1 MKRRSFLHLLILAT
15 CGCHSQTILKSQP
28 APKGADKKL
37 SLIKPAGRVLVVNN
51 SIAEVFEIDQWGN
64 AFKLF
69 DLPAGFHST
78 LPRAGYGPRLCSF
91 TPSGEFGLD
100 GLLQTVQLN
109 SAGRLT
115 ILPDRDLPA
124 GFLPHLHLAEE
135 DMVLATQTS
144 SKDDPAKILLLD
156 ARGKSTIFASKFQGE
171 VRLAASQ
178 KRYLAVFTVKQSRE
192 DQLVG
197 GKIYLFE
204 RDGKTLK
211 PTAELEVPELSNVPS
226 AVSYL
231 SGLTFVEIESKI
243 QLCLSISSTSAQ
255 DVVLIYT
262 IADSALL
269 LTQKIRGL
277 NAPGAL
283 IAQKDYSAI
292 CQQQN
297 GEINTYKCDGK
308 IWGLADSLAIN
319 GGLSSPQ
326 STNKSGIVFLG
337 SQSGTVWCCSLDS
350 KAKLSRPPIPV
361 RGLAKSGG
369 SVSSNHTVIRQ
380 ILD

>member
-15 CGCHSQTILKSQP
+15 CGCHSQTMLKSRP
-28 APKGADKKL
+28 AQKGANKKP
-37 SLIKPAGRVLVVNN
+37 SLTKPAGRVLAVNN
-51 SIAEVFEIDQWGN
+51 STAEVFEIDQWGS

-91 TPSGEFGLD
+91 TPSGEPDLD

-115 ILPDRDLPA
+115 ILPDRYLPA
-124 GFLPHLHLAEE
+124 GFLPHLHLADE

-171 VRLAASQ
+171 VRLAASLKQ
-178 KRYLAVFTVKQSRE
+178 YLALFTVKQSRQN
-192 DQLVG
+192 QLVG
-197 GKIYLFE
+197 EKIYLFE

-226 AVSYL
+226 AISYL
-231 SGLTFVEIESKI
+231 SGLTFIEIEKKV

-262 IADSALL
+262 ITDSALL
-269 LTQKIRGL
+269 LTQKITGL

-297 GEINTYKCDGK
+297 GEITTYKWGGN
-308 IWGLADSLAIN
+308 IWGLVDSLAIN
-319 GGLSSPQ
+319 SGLSSPQ

-337 SQSGTVWCCSLDS
+337 SQSGTIWCCSLDS
-350 KAKLSRPPIPV
+350 KARLSRPPVPV
-361 RGLAKSGG
+361 SGLSKGG
-369 SVSSNHTVIRQ
+369 GNAGSKHTVVRQ